1 MTKLEKKHTVLT
13 DIKKAKEDTQAIQN
27 IFNTQGEN
35 VDKLQKDLK
44 ILLSLIGGFT
54 LTPSNSLASGA
65 GAYNS
70 DPTVMPVFP
79 VSDEYGYEVFG
90 SYPYGRGLTLRKG
103 GSFEKLLKKDK
114 TSSVSLEDTKEDVA
128 GSELANITIQ
138 ESSNTIKNAVSS
150 DANLNKEMATN
161 IIDSGLA
168 NQPVNQTSVDQG
180 LIIESVPKRLQDII
194 PNYDKKGAVC
204 DCRSYDRDLQLLG
217 ISLDGAYNY
226 VNVGQ
231 EQLVKKMAND
241 NFSKA
246 EVWKSNQSQ
255 LIGGE
260 KK

>member
-1 MTKLEKKHTVLT
+1 MTKLEKKHSVLT
-13 DIKKAKEDTQAIQN
+13 DLKKAKENAQAVQN

-35 VDKLQKDLK
+35 IDNLQKDLK
-44 ILLSLIGGFT
+44 ILLSLIGGFN
-54 LTPSNSLASGA
+54 LTPSNSVASGA

-79 VSDEYGYEVFG
+79 VSDEFGYEVFG
-90 SYPYGRGLTLRKG
+90 SYPYGRGLTLRKN

-114 TSSVSLEDTKEDVA
+114 TSSVNLEDTKEDVA
-128 GSELANITIQ
+128 GSELANVTIQ
-138 ESSNTIKNAVSS
+138 EGSNTIKNVVSS
-150 DANLNKEMATN
+150 DANLNKESANN

-194 PNYDKKGAVC
+194 PNYDQKGAVC

-246 EVWKSNQSQ
+246 EVWKSNQSK
-255 LIGGE
+255 LIGGG
-260 KK
+260 K